1 MKAAVLG
8 EKGLEIRDIPQPKP
22 KPDEILV
29 RVRAAGLNR
38 AEVMMAAGYRH
49 GNQGGPGTV
58 IGLEFSG
65 EVVEVGAQAA
75 GFRVGQRVMCSGN
88 GGYAEYAVAEADRCS
103 AIPANNMTFE
113 QAATLPI
120 GLQTMHD
127 AIATQGALQRGQT
140 VLIQVASAGVGLIG
154 LQIAKAMGASKVM
167 GTSTN
172 AGRRGRLK
180 EFGADLVFD
189 STDPKWPDQVLEATD
204 GKGVDIIVDLV
215 SANVMNQNMRATR
228 ILGRIVNVGRLGGFK
243 GEFDFD
249 LHALR
254 RIHYVGATFRTRSAA
269 EVHEIVRRMRA
280 DLWPAVEAG
289 KIAIPI
295 DRTFPLEQAAAA
307 QAHMRAN
314 VGKVKA
320 TRARLVEELTRLGF
334 STLASQANFVFTRPP
349 AKLAAKDCFEQ
360 LWKRLILVRW
370 WDLSRVR
377 DFVSISVG
385 TDSEIDRLV
394 AATREILGL

>member
-1 MKAAVLG
+1 MKAAVLT
-8 EKGLEIRDIPQPKP
+8 EKGLEIREVPQPKP

-49 GNQGGPGTV
+49 GSQGGPGTIV
-58 IGLEFSG
+58 GLEFSG
-65 EVVEVGAQAA
+65 EVVEAGAQVS
-75 GFRVGQRVMCSGN
+75 GFRAGQRVMCSGN
-88 GGYAEYAVAEADRCS
+88 GGYAEYAVADAGRCS
-103 AIPANNMTFE
+103 VIPANNMTFE

-127 AIATQGALQRGQT
+127 AIVTQGRLENGQT
-140 VLIQVASAGVGLIG
+140 VLIQGASAGVGLIG
-154 LQIAKAMGASKVM
+154 MQIAKLMGASKVI

-172 AGRRGRLK
+172 AGRRARLA
-180 EFGADLVFD
+180 EYGADLAID
-189 STDPKWPDQVLEATD
+189 STDPNWPDQVLEATG
-204 GKGVDIIVDLV
+204 GKGVDVIVDLV
-215 SANVMNQNMRATR
+215 SAGVANENMRATR
-228 ILGRIVNVGRLGGFK
+228 ILGRIVNIGRLGGFK

-295 DRTFPLEQAAAA
+295 DRTFPLEEAAAA

-314 VGKVKA
+314 RHFGKV
-320 TRARLVEELTRLGF
+320 VLT
-334 STLASQANFVFTRPP
+334 
-349 AKLAAKDCFEQ
+349 
-360 LWKRLILVRW
+360 
-370 WDLSRVR
+370 
-377 DFVSISVG
+377 VG
-385 TDSEIDRLV
+385 H
-394 AATREILGL
+394 